1 MCLRLFVS
9 SSSGRTS
16 RREIRKLLREC
27 LFWRC
32 KRARSTRHGSN
43 IHTHSFL
50 FDEDDDDT
58 ERSNGT
64 ATGATPYCALTM
76 HSQNRSNY
84 VSRQNSTT
92 NYPVRLARN
101 SSVLSCCGFAIDL
114 SHKHSVY
121 SSNIDLT
128 SRRSTLCKSTMNTGN
143 NNNNHHFPHLH
154 ENSPRKFRTYSVS
167 PRTSP
172 YSDRNLRQHQ
182 RVSLQ
187 INEEGEYP
195 VINRQRRSPALQC
208 TQRISSPTM
217 TSTSNNSTN
226 IKTDSTFIRR
236 SISEE
241 DEQSSGNLS
250 LTHTPDAP
258 PLLTEDHSNEQ
269 HAEDKQDT
277 RDAIESKENQFDEQI
292 LPAYIIETC

>member
-1 MCLRLFVS
+1 MNFA
-9 SSSGRTS
+9 SSGRTS

-27 LFWRC
+27 LFWRF
-32 KRARSTRHGSN
+32 KRARSTRHGSK

-92 NYPVRLARN
+92 NYPVRLTRKP
-101 SSVLSCCGFAIDL
+101 SVLSCCGFAIDL
-114 SHKHSVY
+114 SHKHSIY
-121 SSNIDLT
+121 SSNLDLT

-143 NNNNHHFPHLH
+143 HNNTNNNNHFSHLH

-172 YSDRNLRQHQ
+172 FSDRNLRQQQ

-195 VINRQRRSPALQC
+195 VINRQRRSTVLRC
-208 TQRISSPTM
+208 KQRLASPTIA
-217 TSTSNNSTN
+217 SPSNNSTDCQ
-226 IKTDSTFIRR
+226 IDSMFVRR

-241 DEQSSGNLS
+241 QEFSPTNLS
-250 LTHTPDAP
+250 SPANTPDASP
-258 PLLTEDHSNEQ
+258 VLIGDQHSNEQ
-269 HAEDKQDT
+269 HAENEDI
-277 RDAIESKENQFDEQI
+277 RDAIESGENHLDEQT